1 MILASDTRHEF
12 AGLFSLYE
20 WVAIVTAAVVCAVV
34 LFAAFRWRRRPGR
47 TPSAK
52 TEANLPEVVFALV
65 LAGVVALLVHG
76 TFTTENRVDAIAS
89 NAQRRIEVIAF
100 KWGWRFTYPGAG
112 VSVVGDNVH
121 PPTLHVPV
129 GEPVVFVQRSQDV
142 VHSFW
147 VPALRFKRDVWPDD
161 TTRFEL
167 TVDRAGVYHGACA
180 EFCGLHHT
188 DMTFTVVA
196 ESPARYERWL
206 RAEASK

>member
-1 MILASDTRHEF
+1 MALASDTRHQF

-20 WVAIVTAAVVCAVV
+20 WVTIVTAAIVFGAV
-34 LFAAFRWRRRPGR
+34 LFAAVRYRRRPGR
-47 TPSAK
+47 EPSAR
-52 TEANLPEVVFALV
+52 TEANTVEIVFALV
-65 LAGVVALLVHG
+65 LAGVIALLVHA

-89 NAQRRIEVIAF
+89 NARQRVEVTAF
-100 KWGWRFTYPGAG
+100 KWGWRFTYPSAG
-112 VSVVGDNVH
+112 VSTVGDNVR
-121 PPTLHVPV
+121 PPTLHLPV
-129 GEPVVFVQRSQDV
+129 GEPVVFAQRSQDV

-147 VPALRFKRDVWPDD
+147 VPALRFKRDVWPDA

-196 ESPARYERWL
+196 ESPERFERWL
-206 RAEASK
+206 RSEASR